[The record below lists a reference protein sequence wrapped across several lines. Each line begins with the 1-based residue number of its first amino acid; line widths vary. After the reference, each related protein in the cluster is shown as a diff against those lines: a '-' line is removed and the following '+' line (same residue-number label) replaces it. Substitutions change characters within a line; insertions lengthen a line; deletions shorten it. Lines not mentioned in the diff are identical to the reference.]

1 MMSYAYHGD
10 FALQYRKIYRS
21 GNMPYNFAPHIIA
34 VRGIRFN
41 TNSIYE

>member
-10 FALQYRKIYRS
+10 FALQLGKFTTIR
-21 GNMPYNFAPHIIA
+21 PCNFAPHIIA
-34 VRGIRFN
+34 VRRVRFY